1 MTAKISESNER
12 SDGFVMRTGAYTVHQ
27 TLTPEAASVLK
38 QSLTLARRRGHSQV
52 TPLHVASTLLTST
65 RSNLFRRA
73 CLKSQPLTSLG
84 RHIAHPSL
92 HCRALE
98 LCFNVSLNRL
108 PTNPNPLFQTQ
119 PSLSNALVAAL
130 KRAQAYQRRGC
141 VEQQQQQSQQNNPFL
156 AVKVELEQLVVS
168 ILDDPSVSRV
178 MREAGLS
185 SVSVKSNIEDDSSV
199 VSPVFYGSSSS
210 VGVFSSPCSPT
221 SSDNNQGGGTLSPNP
236 SKFSHSHHHSF
247 EQNPFFHFPKGKI
260 STQDQAREESNPI
273 IEVLLG
279 KKNSKKRNTVIVGD
293 SVSLTEG
300 VVSKL
305 MGRVERGEVPDDLKQ
320 THFIKFQFSQV
331 GLNYMK
337 KEDIEG
343 QVRELKRKIDSYTSW
358 GGKGVIVCLGDLN
371 WAVWSGPKS
380 ASSSHYS
387 AADHLVEEIGRLVYD
402 YSNSGAKV
410 WLLGTAS
417 YQTYMRCQMKQ
428 PPLDVQWAFQAVSV
442 PSGGLSLALHASS
455 GKSSEMAPKILEM
468 KPFRVKE
475 EEGAREEE
483 EEDKHS
489 FCGEC
494 AFNYEK
500 EAKAFM
506 SAQHKILPPWL
517 QPHGDANNINKKAEL
532 SGLKKKW
539 TRFCRALHH
548 KKQSSS
554 VLQDSTAT
562 ISFVDSRASS
572 SVAKFRR
579 QDSCTIEFSFGSN
592 HQEGLKKNL
601 TDELSLDGFKISN
614 DKGVETKITLA
625 LGHSPFPS
633 DVENS
638 DEEEEPERA
647 STMRQL
653 SEKLHENIPWQS
665 QVLPSVVEAMEETV
679 KRSKRRDVWMLI
691 SGNDVTAKRRLA
703 LTITTSLF
711 GSVHNM
717 LKINLRS
724 SKASEACEE
733 LEKALKDRE
742 KVVVLIENVDLA
754 DDRFEKL
761 LVDRFKAGDSDDS
774 QGKKSQMI
782 FLLTREDDECVEN
795 EHVVIPMMLECKKS
809 SSSLVS
815 HKRKSESDAA
825 PTMIKTKNPRIQEE
839 EEEDVACDTR
849 NIKNEFSRQLSLGSN
864 ALDLNLRVDADEEE
878 AKPVTHISSGFQ
890 EHLLDSIKN
899 RFDFT
904 VLSNEDI
911 TEFFMAKIKD
921 SFEEIL
927 GKQQDR
933 FGFTVDAELI
943 EKLYKGCGFLAN
955 SLFEEWVK
963 EVFQT
968 GLVTVE
974 NGGKEGI
981 SVINLCLGGIDMIDQ
996 REVYEKEGFMGTCLP
1011 SRIQVFSDEEE
1022 EDVDCDTKQHQE
1034 RVPKKVEFGSNALEL
1049 KLRVDAEEEEAK
1061 TVIQI
1066 SCRFQER
1073 LLGSIKN
1080 RFDFTVLSD
1089 EHIIEF
1095 FMANFSCKE
1104 ILGIEKQ
1111 EEKCRFNVH
1120 AELIEE
1126 VYEEEEGFM
1135 DCNSRRMLFQPKNC
1149 WSIAGSEHISEAREI
1164 HHIDEELTSYSGQ
1177 FLVDFADPARAKEK
1191 FLETEQKHYCYP
1203 YPGIY
1208 GLEYAMAYGMP
1219 KTDDWGHTGCSTGV
1233 LPSKR
1238 DVILHHVLN
1247 DARAFSDV
1255 RKAIQYLQD
1264 QPILGQIGVFQ
1275 PEFKRIGNKVYR
1287 GPTSVYSVFSA
1298 WHQVQIRFITVENG
1312 ELIAHCKNSHGE
1324 EMGVLGYFKASLDV
1338 MLLELKTNGVSSYTS
1353 PSRLFRNF
1361 FFAEVRGKYEREV
1374 ERYYIDGGHQVDS
1387 SDYMS
1392 SLIFEGICHNTSGS
1406 VIQFEDGGN
1415 VVIGSPTNRA
1425 LLKWALE
1432 KDMSFNSIKS
1442 ESMFIKRS
1450 GMDSSM
1456 VCLGTAVECKNTSRL
1471 GVRIHWKGDANEIL
1485 KQCTQ
1490 AYNNGFVSIG
1500 ETEREAFKAVIDK
1513 MVAEELICVALAFT
1527 TVAKEDVPSP
1537 KEIKN
1542 WILPKKGLVLLGIFG
1557 IKTGEES
1564 KEIPDD
1570 SVPDDNQECSSYVT
1584 DSSAFLAGKKIKPE
1598 DWLYYYDTDLCARL
1612 GLYCYNLQ
1620 KGTAYDFG
1628 FVRKLCTRYDSFSK
1642 SFITLEAVN
1651 PADDS
1656 RFTMETCVK
1665 HNDDQDTSGLGLWWE
1680 THICR
1685 VEGSEEADYEWNDE
1699 AVDACYKGE
1708 MPKWLSD
1715 EDLQRCY
1722 VVEQSE
1728 IQDKENW
1735 WLSLLTEFAFY
1746 TKWNGTL
1753 RARDIAD
1760 CRPLITQRVVV
1771 ETHGE
1776 GEKEPSDKLN
1786 AANAIFYISFECV
1799 EDPTEGR
1806 YRAVVRKTMDGK
1818 PGHMRLEV
1826 TCCCM
1831 SDRAE
1836 ERGPQPTAMA

>member
-1 MTAKISESNER
+1 M
-12 SDGFVMRTGAYTVHQ
+12 Q
-27 TLTPEAASVLK
+27 
-38 QSLTLARRRGHSQV
+38 
-52 TPLHVASTLLTST
+52 
-65 RSNLFRRA
+65 
-73 CLKSQPLTSLG
+73 
-84 RHIAHPSL
+84 
-92 HCRALE
+92 
-98 LCFNVSLNRL
+98 
-108 PTNPNPLFQTQ
+108 
-119 PSLSNALVAAL
+119 
-130 KRAQAYQRRGC
+130 
-141 VEQQQQQSQQNNPFL
+141 
-156 AVKVELEQLVVS
+156 
-168 ILDDPSVSRV
+168 
-178 MREAGLS
+178 
-185 SVSVKSNIEDDSSV
+185 DDSSV

-517 QPHGDANNINKKAEL
+517 QPHGDANNINKKFQAEL

-1011 SRIQVFSDEEE
+1011 SRIQVFSD
-1022 EDVDCDTKQHQE
+1022 
-1034 RVPKKVEFGSNALEL
+1034 G
-1049 KLRVDAEEEEAK
+1049 
-1061 TVIQI
+1061 
-1066 SCRFQER
+1066 
-1073 LLGSIKN
+1073 
-1080 RFDFTVLSD
+1080 
-1089 EHIIEF
+1089 
-1095 FMANFSCKE
+1095 
-1104 ILGIEKQ
+1104 
-1111 EEKCRFNVH
+1111 
-1120 AELIEE
+1120 
-1126 VYEEEEGFM
+1126 
-1135 DCNSRRMLFQPKNC
+1135 
-1149 WSIAGSEHISEAREI
+1149 
-1164 HHIDEELTSYSGQ
+1164 
-1177 FLVDFADPARAKEK
+1177 
-1191 FLETEQKHYCYP
+1191 
-1203 YPGIY
+1203 
-1208 GLEYAMAYGMP
+1208 
-1219 KTDDWGHTGCSTGV
+1219 
-1233 LPSKR
+1233 
-1238 DVILHHVLN
+1238 
-1247 DARAFSDV
+1247 
-1255 RKAIQYLQD
+1255 
-1264 QPILGQIGVFQ
+1264 
-1275 PEFKRIGNKVYR
+1275 
-1287 GPTSVYSVFSA
+1287 
-1298 WHQVQIRFITVENG
+1298 
-1312 ELIAHCKNSHGE
+1312 
-1324 EMGVLGYFKASLDV
+1324 
-1338 MLLELKTNGVSSYTS
+1338 
-1353 PSRLFRNF
+1353 
-1361 FFAEVRGKYEREV
+1361 
-1374 ERYYIDGGHQVDS
+1374 
-1387 SDYMS
+1387 
-1392 SLIFEGICHNTSGS
+1392 
-1406 VIQFEDGGN
+1406 
-1415 VVIGSPTNRA
+1415 
-1425 LLKWALE
+1425 
-1432 KDMSFNSIKS
+1432 
-1442 ESMFIKRS
+1442 
-1450 GMDSSM
+1450 
-1456 VCLGTAVECKNTSRL
+1456 
-1471 GVRIHWKGDANEIL
+1471 
-1485 KQCTQ
+1485 
-1490 AYNNGFVSIG
+1490 
-1500 ETEREAFKAVIDK
+1500 
-1513 MVAEELICVALAFT
+1513 
-1527 TVAKEDVPSP
+1527 
-1537 KEIKN
+1537 
-1542 WILPKKGLVLLGIFG
+1542 
-1557 IKTGEES
+1557 
-1564 KEIPDD
+1564 
-1570 SVPDDNQECSSYVT
+1570 
-1584 DSSAFLAGKKIKPE
+1584 
-1598 DWLYYYDTDLCARL
+1598 
-1612 GLYCYNLQ
+1612 
-1620 KGTAYDFG
+1620 
-1628 FVRKLCTRYDSFSK
+1628 
-1642 SFITLEAVN
+1642 
-1651 PADDS
+1651 
-1656 RFTMETCVK
+1656 
-1665 HNDDQDTSGLGLWWE
+1665 
-1680 THICR
+1680 
-1685 VEGSEEADYEWNDE
+1685 
-1699 AVDACYKGE
+1699 
-1708 MPKWLSD
+1708 
-1715 EDLQRCY
+1715 
-1722 VVEQSE
+1722 
-1728 IQDKENW
+1728 
-1735 WLSLLTEFAFY
+1735 
-1746 TKWNGTL
+1746 
-1753 RARDIAD
+1753 
-1760 CRPLITQRVVV
+1760 
-1771 ETHGE
+1771 
-1776 GEKEPSDKLN
+1776 
-1786 AANAIFYISFECV
+1786 
-1799 EDPTEGR
+1799 
-1806 YRAVVRKTMDGK
+1806 
-1818 PGHMRLEV
+1818 
-1826 TCCCM
+1826 
-1831 SDRAE
+1831 
-1836 ERGPQPTAMA
+1836 